1 MFTDIGACSEAYTT
15 WGAEWRLAVAVV
27 KTYPFLGQ
35 SVDISRSDCGVT
47 VAAEIVGSQLIG
59 SNDE

>member
-1 MFTDIGACSEAYTT
+1 MFTHIGAGSEANAAR
-15 WGAEWRLAVAVV
+15 GAERWLAVAIV

-35 SVDISRSDCGVT
+35 SVDISRSDCGVA

-59 SNDE
+59 SDDE

>member
-1 MFTDIGACSEAYTT
+1 MFTYIGTSSEANAAR
-15 WGAEWRLAVAVV
+15 GAERGLAVAIV

-35 SVDISRSDCGVT
+35 SVDISRFDCGVAIAT
-47 VAAEIVGSQLIG
+47 EIVGSQLIG